1 MTWHD
6 INIIGWWINGQRPV
20 EFTLVKFWQIS
31 DNFICANVLCN
42 NERISV
48 LRKCHSLIKITV
60 GNKLLFYFSP
70 GKWHKNC
77 FWWFLWLLS
86 ISRPDESREGRF
98 LSAHLDLLSAASS
111 LFPSL
116 KSRYD
121 RVDVDYEE
129 DDLVDTSASLVSF
142 SKADKLVAS
151 ENDLSESDT
160 IRGRYV
166 TYL

>member
-60 GNKLLFYFSP
+60 GNKLLFYFILVLENDTKIVFDGS
-70 GKWHKNC
+70 C
-77 FWWFLWLLS
+77 DFY
-86 ISRPDESREGRF
+86 
-98 LSAHLDLLSAASS
+98 
-111 LFPSL
+111 LFPGQMNLVREDFYQLTWIFWAPRAPCFHPWSHDMIVL
-116 KSRYD
+116 MWTMRLMIWLIQALLLFPFPRLTNLLRLRMISQNLTPSE
-121 RVDVDYEE
+121 VDM
-129 DDLVDTSASLVSF
+129 
-142 SKADKLVAS
+142 
-151 ENDLSESDT
+151 
-160 IRGRYV
+160 
-166 TYL
+166 

>member
-1 MTWHD
+1 M
-6 INIIGWWINGQRPV
+6 
-20 EFTLVKFWQIS
+20 
-31 DNFICANVLCN
+31 
-42 NERISV
+42 
-48 LRKCHSLIKITV
+48 
-60 GNKLLFYFSP
+60 
-70 GKWHKNC
+70 
-77 FWWFLWLLS
+77 
-86 ISRPDESREGRF
+86 
-98 LSAHLDLLSAASS
+98 SAASS